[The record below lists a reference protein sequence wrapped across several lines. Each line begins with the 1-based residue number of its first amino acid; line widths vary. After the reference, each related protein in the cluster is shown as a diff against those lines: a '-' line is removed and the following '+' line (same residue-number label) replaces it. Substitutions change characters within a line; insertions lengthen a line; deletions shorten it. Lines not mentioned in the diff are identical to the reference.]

1 MDNNQTRLHSAGDS
15 EATVMARNKIP
26 HKPLKKKGFN
36 KLLLLPLIPVVLLLL
51 VGLGVG
57 GVFVVKSAWDG
68 SEETI
73 EDPIRNYSME
83 EAINALSRLD
93 LSSSDIQKIEKNVI
107 HTGVPADEERLNRR
121 LMALKHL
128 YYEFQ
133 RNDHTVQNLR
143 NIYLLNSTDFSRE
156 QQGVLK
162 WFFNLSADQQEQ
174 WGYVQ
179 ESVGNFDDFRQKV
192 EAALNRR

>member
-1 MDNNQTRLHSAGDS
+1 
-15 EATVMARNKIP
+15 MARNKTS

-51 VGLGVG
+51 AGLGVG
-57 GVFVVKSAWDG
+57 GFFAGKYVLDNW
-68 SEETI
+68 ETTGESPEQPPI
-73 EDPIRNYSME
+73 EYSMN

-93 LSSSDIQKIEKNVI
+93 LSSSDILKIERNVI

-128 YYEFQ
+128 YSDEFL

-143 NIYLLNSTDFSRE
+143 NIYLLYSTDFSRE

-162 WFFNLSADQQEQ
+162 WFFNLSAAQQEQ
-174 WGYVQ
+174 WEYVH
-179 ESVGNFDDFRQKV
+179 EGVSSFDDFRQKV
-192 EAALNRR
+192 EAELSRR